1 MKKTVLYIGGPDV
14 NTRIPLMQCLNNFK
28 IIAVGSS
35 RNLKNEFSKAGFKF
49 YLYTLHR
56 GTNVFVD
63 IYTILYLMRL
73 FCLLKPDIV
82 HTFDTKPGVL
92 GRIAAKLVGVPVVIG
107 TLPGLGGLYTN
118 NSLSSRVKR
127 KIYQPMQTLACR
139 ISDLTIFQNRDDL
152 RQFVLAKIVQRKKS
166 QIIYGSGVNTTF
178 FDPDTITRQQ
188 HQSIRDEFGVPSDG
202 LLITMI
208 TRLIRSKGV
217 KEFSIA
223 AGLVKNRYP
232 NVIFL
237 LVGPRDRDSGDSLAD
252 NELAYVKNH
261 IYWAGARSDIVTI
274 LAASDFLVLPSFYR
288 EGIPRVLLEAAS
300 MRLPIITTNSPG
312 CREVV
317 EDGENGFLIP
327 ARNVEALADAIE
339 ALVKDKN
346 LRHKYGLVSRKR
358 VIQRFDL
365 SVIANQT
372 GNTYLDLLAKY

>member
-1 MKKTVLYIGGPDV
+1 
-14 NTRIPLMQCLNNFK
+14 
-28 IIAVGSS
+28 
-35 RNLKNEFSKAGFKF
+35 
-49 YLYTLHR
+49 
-56 GTNVFVD
+56 
-63 IYTILYLMRL
+63 
-73 FCLLKPDIV
+73 
-82 HTFDTKPGVL
+82 
-92 GRIAAKLVGVPVVIG
+92 
-107 TLPGLGGLYTN
+107 
-118 NSLSSRVKR
+118 
-127 KIYQPMQTLACR
+127 MQTLACR

-346 LRHKYGLVSRKR
+346 QRQKYGLVSRKR

-372 GNTYLDLLAKY
+372 GNIYLDLLAKY